1 MRPFKSV
8 TSNALVLDRPDVDT
22 DQIIPKQFLKRIERT
37 GFGEFLFFD
46 WRKDPDFEVNRPEA
60 AGARILLAGR
70 NFGCGSSRDHAPWA
84 LQDYGFEAVVAPSF
98 GDIFR
103 QNSLKIGLLP
113 VQLPAAQVK
122 ELMERA
128 RGGEELT
135 VDLEARTAGGFPF
148 ELDDHARECLLE
160 GLDDVALTLREDE
173 AISAY
178 EAAHPASVST
188 LAD

>member
-1 MRPFKSV
+1 VKTFRTV
-8 TSNALVLDRPDVDT
+8 TSHAVVLDRADVDT

-46 WRKDPDFEVNRPEA
+46 WMNDPGFELHHQQ
-60 AGARILLAGR
+60 GAILLAGR
-70 NFGCGSSRDHAPWA
+70 NFGCGSSREHAPWA
-84 LQDYGFEAVVAPSF
+84 LEDYGFQAVIAPSF

-128 RGGEELT
+128 RSGEELT

-160 GLDDVALTLREDE
+160 GLDDVALTLREDA

-178 EAAHPASVST
+178 ETAHPAPIST
-188 LAD
+188 LIS